1 MLSRYR
7 LLTLIAQ
14 GKTVACKR
22 LCVMTHRYS
31 IGRGASTLCNRI
43 NIR

>member
-22 LCVMTHRYS
+22 LRVMAHRYS
-31 IGRGASTLCNRI
+31 IGRSASTLCSRI
-43 NIR
+43 VIR